1 MERITFFKS
10 LVSSFIN
17 FRNLQIGA
25 FFGIIGASIVGLLG
39 GWDKSLKALIFCII
53 FDYVSGFAAALFNK
67 SPKTENGGL
76 ESKTGWKGLAKKVF
90 VLAFVA
96 FGAIMDEFIG
106 IDDISIRTTIIF
118 GFISNEALS
127 IIENM
132 GVLGIPLP
140 KAVYKAVEILKKK
153 GGETDERN

>member
-39 GWDKSLKALIFCII
+39 GWDRSLKTLVFCII
-53 FDYVSGFAAALFNK
+53 FDYVSGFAAAALNK
-67 SPKTENGGL
+67 SPKTEHGGL
-76 ESKTGWKGLAKKVF
+76 ESKTGWKGLVKKVF
-90 VLAFVA
+90 ILAVVA
-96 FGAIMDEFIG
+96 FGAVMDEFTG
-106 IDDISIRTTIIF
+106 LDYIRTTIIC

-127 IIENM
+127 IIENL
-132 GVLGIPLP
+132 GVIGVPLP
-140 KAVYKAVEILKKK
+140 KAVYNAVEILKKK